1 MIGKLQTNKV
11 KLALKIFDYIHSLDN
26 EKLAKKISDFQAE
39 KDISTKIFIQVN
51 IGDEEQKSGIKKT
64 QLIEFYN
71 YCISLNLDIIGLMC
85 IPPFEKNS
93 DIFFEEMNTLKN
105 KLKLNNLSMGM
116 SSDYISA
123 ISYESTYLRIGSN
136 IFGKRS

>member
-1 MIGKLQTNKV
+1 MANKI
-11 KLALKIFDYIHSLDN
+11 ANTINPSINKILR
-26 EKLAKKISDFQAE
+26 
-39 KDISTKIFIQVN
+39 
-51 IGDEEQKSGIKKT
+51 
-64 QLIEFYN
+64 
-71 YCISLNLDIIGLMC
+71 
-85 IPPFEKNS
+85 PF
-93 DIFFEEMNTLKN
+93 DIFFEEMKTLKN